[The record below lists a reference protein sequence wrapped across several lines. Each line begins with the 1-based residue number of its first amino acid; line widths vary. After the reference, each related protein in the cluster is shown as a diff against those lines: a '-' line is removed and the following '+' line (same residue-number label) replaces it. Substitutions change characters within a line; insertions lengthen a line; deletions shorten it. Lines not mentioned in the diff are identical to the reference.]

1 MSRTCEPDHHLL
13 FPALLSQDSTYSGLL
28 IPNCHSPFSRPGWG
42 ARGGGGCAAGV
53 RDVCGPES
61 DMPCPPCFVSQHRE
75 RDFRKPTRN
84 HDSHSDLGS
93 AACQPSAE
101 AGAGPVAERARADE
115 FDAVR
120 GGPCGEASELA
131 IAVLHGALK
140 VGLADSPEVDTL
152 DDP

>member
-1 MSRTCEPDHHLL
+1 MCMSH
-13 FPALLSQDSTYSGLL
+13 
-28 IPNCHSPFSRPGWG
+28 
-42 ARGGGGCAAGV
+42 V
-53 RDVCGPES
+53 RD
-61 DMPCPPCFVSQHRE
+61 RE

-115 FDAVR
+115 FDAV
-120 GGPCGEASELA
+120 GGACGEASEVA

-140 VGLADSPEVDTL
+140 VGLADPPEVDTL
-152 DDP
+152 GDPSDATNA